1 MIRSNEWGE
10 SLEATIIRSQAQG
23 GLLVYSMLPDEKIE
37 VGIGGVTRDG
47 IQVEEDRIITAA
59 LVEQRTGK
67 LHVLED
73 TASGENWTGKDI
85 CLGSSVF
92 SLGEV
97 ELARGGLLRGMIGLG
112 QGVVVDFTASHFTRE
127 EPTYLMAEYHAL
139 SLQDQRIF

>member
-23 GLLVYSMLPDEKIE
+23 GLLVYSMIPDEKIE
-37 VGIGGVTRDG
+37 VGISGVTRDG
-47 IQVEEDRIITAA
+47 IQVEEDRIIIAA
-59 LVEQRTGK
+59 LVEQRIGK
-67 LHVLED
+67 LRVLED
-73 TASGENWTGKDI
+73 TASGENWAGKDI

-92 SLGEV
+92 SLGEI
-97 ELARGGLLRGMIGLG
+97 ELARGGLLRGLIGVG

-127 EPTYLMAEYHAL
+127 EPTYLMAEYHTL